1 MGQLVLKMVTCV
13 TVASYTEP
21 RGPVEESPM
30 TVLSKSGVGETL
42 RLRDELEV
50 LKSDPID
57 AAFGA
62 LPQRMI
68 GVAGEMIIMLT
79 GDERTGLAEVPFMN
93 HPLSLGEVDGVR
105 KIEAMNTTSL
115 MLILGR
121 RDQTSA
127 NFLLEYGIG
136 RKEAV
141 LDFAEIQEAHHVLLL
156 GLPVFL
162 QAIIYTFARGE
173 SQKREVGAIVP
184 RHSSVIHVDY
194 QSGSILIPG
203 KQPAR

>member
-1 MGQLVLKMVTCV
+1 MGQLALETVTCV

-21 RGPVEESPM
+21 RGPVEGSPM
-30 TVLSKSGVGETL
+30 TVLSKLGVGETL
-42 RLRDELEV
+42 RLRDELGA
-50 LKSDPID
+50 LKGDPID

-105 KIEAMNTTSL
+105 KVEVMNTTSL
-115 MLILGR
+115 MLILGC
-121 RDQTSA
+121 RDQANA

-141 LDFAEIQEAHHVLLL
+141 LDFAEIQEAYHVLLL
-156 GLPVFL
+156 GLPIFL
-162 QAIIYTFARGE
+162 QAIAYTLAKGE
-173 SQKREVGAIVP
+173 AEKRKVEAIVP
-184 RHSSVIHVDY
+184 RNGSVIQVDY
-194 QSGSILIPG
+194 QSGSVLVPG
-203 KQPAR
+203 KQAVR